1 MRSLCVRA
9 AGKLSVE
16 PSVELSVK
24 PSVKPSVELSV
35 ELNRQPPSIIDRV
48 EFVSADATN
57 EISKALG
64 CHGSGLLDEHLRRL
78 GADCDR
84 GAEDSWL
91 R

>member
-16 PSVELSVK
+16 LSVEPSVELKRQAQSV
-24 PSVKPSVELSV
+24 
-35 ELNRQPPSIIDRV
+35 IDCV
-48 EFVSADATN
+48 EFVSTDATN
-57 EISKALG
+57 EMSKALG
-64 CHGSGLLDEHLRRL
+64 CHGDGLLDEHLGRL
-78 GADCDR
+78 GADRDR